1 MTIYLYEGVDK
12 EGKEVSGE
20 MKVVSRNSLL
30 NILQDKGVTISSVKE
45 KKAKNFNIVL
55 FRRIKSKEM
64 VIFLQQLATLF
75 EADVPVL
82 RIFVLVARQTKNE
95 YFKEILTDISDQ
107 IKNGVSLS
115 LAFAKYRHVFG
126 DFFISIVEVGEVS
139 GTMSRSFLYLAAYKE
154 RSYEITTKA
163 RRALTYP
170 IFISVTFLVVMFI
183 MFITVIPQ
191 LSAIFIDSGAEIP
204 KITAIILSISNFLV
218 GNVYFIITLFFGGIA
233 FVAWYF
239 RTEGGRYALDNF
251 LLTAP
256 LMGNLFRQLYAARFT
271 DNLSIML
278 SSGVTILKAFE
289 SIGGVV
295 GNKVFAEALSE
306 IALKIKAG
314 QSLSSAL
321 NAEPLIGQDISA
333 LVRTGEEAGQLAKI
347 MSTISKFYQ
356 QQFSNAVNTM
366 IDLIQPAIII
376 VFAGSVGLLLA
387 SVLLP
392 IYSITTAI

>member
-1 MTIYLYEGVDK
+1 
-12 EGKEVSGE
+12 
-20 MKVVSRNSLL
+20 
-30 NILQDKGVTISSVKE
+30 
-45 KKAKNFNIVL
+45 
-55 FRRIKSKEM
+55 
-64 VIFLQQLATLF
+64 
-75 EADVPVL
+75 
-82 RIFVLVARQTKNE
+82 
-95 YFKEILTDISDQ
+95 
-107 IKNGVSLS
+107 
-115 LAFAKYRHVFG
+115 
-126 DFFISIVEVGEVS
+126 
-139 GTMSRSFLYLAAYKE
+139 
-154 RSYEITTKA
+154 
-163 RRALTYP
+163 
-170 IFISVTFLVVMFI
+170 
-183 MFITVIPQ
+183 
-191 LSAIFIDSGAEIP
+191 
-204 KITAIILSISNFLV
+204 
-218 GNVYFIITLFFGGIA
+218 
-233 FVAWYF
+233 
-239 RTEGGRYALDNF
+239 
-251 LLTAP
+251 
-256 LMGNLFRQLYAARFT
+256 
-271 DNLSIML
+271 ML

-306 IALKIKAG
+306 IASKIKAG